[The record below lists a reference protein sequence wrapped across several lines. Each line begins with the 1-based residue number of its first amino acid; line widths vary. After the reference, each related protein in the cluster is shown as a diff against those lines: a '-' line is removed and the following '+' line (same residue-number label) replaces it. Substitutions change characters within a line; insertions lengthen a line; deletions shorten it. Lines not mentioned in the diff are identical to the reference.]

1 MAVST
6 IQANNR
12 GIIFRNNIIREYV
25 RGNMFSPYMGNDATA
40 VIRTL
45 LETGKYGGDQINVP
59 LIKALSNTAISTG
72 TLVGN
77 EEAIDN
83 YGCRLW
89 LDWARNAVVATKAEI
104 KKGSFDLFGQ
114 AQPLLAE
121 WGKSL
126 QRDEIVLAMAALPS
140 ESAPANLGT
149 TNGQRVNGILYSA
162 ANATERNTWN
172 QANQDRILYG
182 NEFGNYN
189 ATHATALANLTATDD
204 RFSAATVRLAREKAE
219 DASPKIDPLT
229 TNDGYERFIMFV
241 GSRAYRD
248 AWADPEIYQANKDAR
263 PREGSS
269 WQNNPIFREGDLL
282 YDNVIIRKVPEIDKY
297 CLVSGAGDSG
307 VDVSMS
313 FLCGRSALGFVWGQ
327 MPEPTKLD
335 DTDYQFRKGVGI
347 DMAYGVGKLFFKDS
361 GSGDLVQWGMVT
373 VFNAA
378 PATQ

>member
-182 NEFGNYN
+182 NAFSNYN

>member
-182 NEFGNYN
+182 NAFGNYN

>member
-162 ANATERNTWN
+162 ANATEKNTWN

-269 WQNNPIFREGDLL
+269 WRDNPIFREGDLL

>member
-313 FLCGRSALGFVWGQ
+313 FLCGRSALGLVWGQ